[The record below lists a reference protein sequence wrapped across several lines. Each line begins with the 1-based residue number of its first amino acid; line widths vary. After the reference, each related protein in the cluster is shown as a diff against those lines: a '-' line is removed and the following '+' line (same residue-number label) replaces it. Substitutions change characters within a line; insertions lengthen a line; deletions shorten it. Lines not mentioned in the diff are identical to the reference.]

1 MLIPKDFTD
10 LIGYKYSKDVV
21 SGKIIS
27 NEYVKK
33 ECEKYIDRLENKQY
47 QDDFDFYFN
56 IIKI

>member
-33 ECEKYIDRLENKQY
+33 ECEKYIDLKTN
-47 QDDFDFYFN
+47 N
-56 IIKI
+56 IKMILIFISICKR